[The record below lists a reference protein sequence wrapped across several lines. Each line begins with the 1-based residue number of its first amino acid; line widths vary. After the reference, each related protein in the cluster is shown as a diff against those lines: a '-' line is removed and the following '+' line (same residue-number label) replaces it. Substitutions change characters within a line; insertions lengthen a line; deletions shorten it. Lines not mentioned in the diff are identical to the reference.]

1 MESFTLLPDFG
12 GEIVAIALYS
22 SFLLGVIFTTKAIA
36 GISKTLTSVLPLTQ
50 ALAFFLGSLALRSI
64 LVLVLLV
71 LFPLFSVICAIVVDE
86 LIVRPSE
93 VIVFRCDLLVRAVVK
108 RHGIWVMIA
117 LLALATSLLFL
128 FLFEVDILV
137 LIKNVLLLGIEG
149 LSGFLSL
156 LGLFL
161 FFSLEFLL
169 LQSTLFFFLAL
180 ALHLDLVLGLFLLAV
195 VHKIEL

>member
-12 GEIVAIALYS
+12 GEIVAIALCS
-22 SFLLGVIFTTKAIA
+22 SFLLGVIFTAKAIA
-36 GISKTLTSVLPLTQ
+36 SISKTLTSVLSLTQ

-86 LIVRPSE
+86 LIVRPGE
-93 VIVFRCDLLVRAVVK
+93 VIVFRCDLLVRAIVK
-108 RHGIWVMIA
+108 RHGIWVVIA

-149 LSGFLSL
+149 LSGFLPL

-161 FFSLEFLL
+161 FFSL
-169 LQSTLFFFLAL
+169 
-180 ALHLDLVLGLFLLAV
+180 
-195 VHKIEL
+195 